1 MSNVAHGAF
10 ALTPSESNFERLTKR
25 LLALRAEIDA
35 ILAELAGQ
43 AMAMQRA
50 EATAAPPAQEL
61 SPVLSD
67 PLTGGASMREGHGMV
82 EDAEA
87 ASEPRTGQ
95 DATGEF
101 LEPSAIVGFAAPE
114 QPIADATAQ
123 APAEVEQDT
132 CDHTQPI
139 SHDLT
144 PIAAIDIEHADATSQ
159 CPEAE
164 VASTADKSAATETAA
179 AEQLGDASILDAARH
194 SSVESTQLAGTGI
207 SAADRVP
214 ISDGPA
220 TPAAA
225 PAEAAVINFHTR
237 QKKQKG
243 ELATRAPRPVRSS
256 RHMAAKIAACILVLL
271 TAATILV
278 MADRTAMGSVQSFP
292 WISPMPSSSPA
303 ATDQAL
309 QSDQRGAAQTADDA
323 AAIAD
328 LPPLSDGILMRYRET
343 WPSGS

>member
-35 ILAELAGQ
+35 ILTELAGQ

-50 EATAAPPAQEL
+50 QATAAPPAQEL

-67 PLTGGASMREGHGMV
+67 PLTGGASTRKGHGMV
-82 EDAEA
+82 EDADA
-87 ASEPRTGQ
+87 ASKPRAGQ

-101 LEPSAIVGFAAPE
+101 LEPSAIIGFAAPE

-123 APAEVEQDT
+123 ESAEVEQNT
-132 CDHTQPI
+132 RGHSQPI
-139 SHDLT
+139 SDDLT
-144 PIAAIDIEHADATSQ
+144 PIVAIDFEHSGATNQ
-159 CPEAE
+159 CPEA
-164 VASTADKSAATETAA
+164 AA
-179 AEQLGDASILDAARH
+179 AEHTDDAAILDAAGH
-194 SSVESTQLAGTGI
+194 SSAESTQLVDTAI
-207 SAADRVP
+207 SAADRAP
-214 ISDGPA
+214 IGDSPA

-243 ELATRAPRPVRSS
+243 EVAIKAPRPVRSS
-256 RHMAAKIAACILVLL
+256 RHLAAKIAACILVLL
-271 TAATILV
+271 TASTILV
-278 MADRTAMGSVQSFP
+278 MADRTAMGGVQSFP
-292 WISPMPSSSPA
+292 WMSPMPSSPA
-303 ATDQAL
+303 ATDRTL
-309 QSDQRGAAQTADDA
+309 QRDQIGAADALDDV
-323 AAIAD
+323 AAIED
-328 LPPLSDGILMRYRET
+328 LPPLSDGILMRYRAT

>member
-35 ILAELAGQ
+35 IMAELADQ
-43 AMAMQRA
+43 AMAMQQA
-50 EATAAPPAQEL
+50 QAIAAPPAQEL

-67 PLTGGASMREGHGMV
+67 PLTGGASMRKGHGMV

-87 ASEPRTGQ
+87 ASKPRAGQ
-95 DATGEF
+95 DATGEL

-123 APAEVEQDT
+123 ESAEVEQNT
-132 CDHTQPI
+132 RDHSQPI
-139 SHDLT
+139 SDDLT
-144 PIAAIDIEHADATSQ
+144 PIVAIDFEHSGAANR
-159 CPEAE
+159 CPEA
-164 VASTADKSAATETAA
+164 AA
-179 AEQLGDASILDAARH
+179 AEHTDDAAILDAAGH
-194 SSVESTQLAGTGI
+194 SSAESTQLVDTAI
-207 SAADRVP
+207 SAADRAP
-214 ISDGPA
+214 IGDSPA

-243 ELATRAPRPVRSS
+243 EVAFKAPRPVRSS
-256 RHMAAKIAACILVLL
+256 RHLAAKIAACILVLL

-278 MADRTAMGSVQSFP
+278 MADRTAMGGVQSFP
-292 WISPMPSSSPA
+292 WMSPMPSSAA
-303 ATDQAL
+303 ATDRTL
-309 QSDQRGAAQTADDA
+309 QRDQIGVAETLDDV
-323 AAIAD
+323 AAIED
-328 LPPLSDGILMRYRET
+328 LPPLSDGILMRYRAT

>member
-50 EATAAPPAQEL
+50 QATAAPPAQEL

-67 PLTGGASMREGHGMV
+67 PLTGGTSMRKGHGMV

-87 ASEPRTGQ
+87 ASKPRAGR
-95 DATGEF
+95 DATGEL

-114 QPIADATAQ
+114 QPIADATGQ
-123 APAEVEQDT
+123 ESPEVEQNT
-132 CDHTQPI
+132 RDHSQPI
-139 SHDLT
+139 SNDLT
-144 PIAAIDIEHADATSQ
+144 PIVAIDFEHSGATGL

-164 VASTADKSAATETAA
+164 LASTANKSAATEAAA
-179 AEQLGDASILDAARH
+179 AEQTDDAAILEAARH
-194 SSVESTQLAGTGI
+194 SSAESTQLVDTGI
-207 SAADRVP
+207 SAADRAP
-214 ISDGPA
+214 IGDSPA

-243 ELATRAPRPVRSS
+243 ELAIRAARPVRSS
-256 RHMAAKIAACILVLL
+256 RHLAAKIAACILVLL
-271 TAATILV
+271 TAASILV
-278 MADRTAMGSVQSFP
+278 MADRTAMGGVQSFP
-292 WISPMPSSSPA
+292 WMSPMPLSPA
-303 ATDQAL
+303 ATDRTLQRDQIGVAEAL
-309 QSDQRGAAQTADDA
+309 DDA
-323 AAIAD
+323 AAIED
-328 LPPLSDGILMRYRET
+328 LPPLSDGILMRYRAT

>member
-50 EATAAPPAQEL
+50 EATAARPAQEL

-67 PLTGGASMREGHGMV
+67 PLRDGEAMREGHGMV

-87 ASEPRTGQ
+87 ASEPSAGE

-114 QPIADATAQ
+114 QPITDATA
-123 APAEVEQDT
+123 PEPVEVEQDT
-132 CDHTQPI
+132 RDYTRQT
-139 SHDLT
+139 SDDLT
-144 PIAAIDIEHADATSQ
+144 PIVAIDFEHADATSQ

-164 VASTADKSAATETAA
+164 VSSMADKSAAAEAAA
-179 AEQLGDASILDAARH
+179 AEQPDDASIDAARH
-194 SSVESTQLAGTGI
+194 SSAEPTQLADTGI
-207 SAADRVP
+207 SAADRAS
-214 ISDGPA
+214 ISDSPA
-220 TPAAA
+220 APAAA
-225 PAEAAVINFHTR
+225 PAEAAVINLHTR

-243 ELATRAPRPVRSS
+243 ELAIRAPRPVRSS
-256 RHMAAKIAACILVLL
+256 GHLAAKIAACILVLL

-278 MADRTAMGSVQSFP
+278 MADRTAMGSVESFP
-292 WISPMPSSSPA
+292 WMSPPPSSPV
-303 ATDQAL
+303 ATNQAL
-309 QSDQRGAAQTADDA
+309 QPDQVGAAQTSDDA
-323 AAIAD
+323 APIAD
-328 LPPLSDGILMRYRET
+328 LPPLADGILMRYRAT

>member
-67 PLTGGASMREGHGMV
+67 PLTGGESMREGHGMV

-87 ASEPRTGQ
+87 ASEPSAGEN
-95 DATGEF
+95 ATGEF

-123 APAEVEQDT
+123 EPVEVEQDT
-132 CDHTQPI
+132 RDYTQQT
-139 SHDLT
+139 SDNLT
-144 PIAAIDIEHADATSQ
+144 PIVAIDIEHADATSQ

-164 VASTADKSAATETAA
+164 VSSTVDKSAATEAAA
-179 AEQLGDASILDAARH
+179 AEQPDDASILDAARH
-194 SSVESTQLAGTGI
+194 ASAESTQLADTGI
-207 SAADRVP
+207 SAADRAP
-214 ISDGPA
+214 ISDSPADAGSRPCRGGSHQLPHAAKEAKRRACDQGPEA
-220 TPAAA
+220 SSLEPASGGKDRGVHPGAA
-225 PAEAAVINFHTR
+225 YRSDHPGHGRPDRNG
-237 QKKQKG
+237 Q
-243 ELATRAPRPVRSS
+243 RPVVP
-256 RHMAAKIAACILVLL
+256 LDV
-271 TAATILV
+271 
-278 MADRTAMGSVQSFP
+278 ADAVR
-292 WISPMPSSSPA
+292 
-303 ATDQAL
+303 
-309 QSDQRGAAQTADDA
+309 R
-323 AAIAD
+323 
-328 LPPLSDGILMRYRET
+328 R
-343 WPSGS
+343 